1 MLYEKLKD
9 KKQQIK
15 ELTALGV
22 IAPTVLRDLEIVEQF
37 NKRPYLCKMCRYEV
51 LAAHYGFKSSESV
64 RKIIEKYGKKG

>member
-1 MLYEKLKD
+1 MMLYEKLKD

-22 IAPTVLRDLEIVEQF
+22 ISLTVLRDLEIVEEF

-51 LAAHYGFKSSESV
+51 LAEYYGLKNVSSV
-64 RKIIEKYGKKG
+64 KKIIEKYSK